1 MNYSNR
7 QKYSKLKLSFSLLFL
22 FLLFLISI
30 FFLSSLFF
38 LSSSLDSSK
47 YAHFVFKTFSSTAGQ
62 KGRLNFEV
70 RTEFA
75 LYQQCIKCSNFFPR
89 FFPRIF
95 QQFIIMLS
103 NLSRGD
109 LMDKIRWIFN
119 LYDIEGNGFITKDEM
134 VTIVQSI
141 YDLMGDRTF
150 PLISNCSASVHVD
163 KIFSVRIEL
172 RICCLNF
179 FIFLYF
185 FLLSF
190 FLLSFNFIF
199 SRFLSFFVLFFS
211 SFFLFPSSSM
221 RMKITPN
228 ALFLSRNLHE
238 VNFNRT
244 FSDKNQFC
252 KSSVWFFPEF

>member
-7 QKYSKLKLSFSLLFL
+7 RKYSKLTLSSSLFSF
-22 FLLFLISI
+22 ISF
-30 FFLSSLFF
+30 FFLSFLFF
-38 LSSSLDSSK
+38 LPTSLDSSK

-70 RTEFA
+70 RTK
-75 LYQQCIKCSNFFPR
+75 LVPTNVSNA
-89 FFPRIF
+89 RIF

-150 PLISNCSASVHVD
+150 PLISNCSASVHVE
-163 KIFSVRIEL
+163 KLFSVRIEL

-179 FIFLYF
+179 FSFFFLYLFLFYLIFLTF
-185 FLLSF
+185 FQF
-190 FLLSFNFIF
+190 HFF
-199 SRFLSFFVLFFS
+199 SRFLSF
-211 SFFLFPSSSM
+211 SFFDENGKLHSIQS
-221 RMKITPN
+221 T
-228 ALFLSRNLHE
+228 LS
-238 VNFNRT
+238 V
-244 FSDKNQFC
+244 S
-252 KSSVWFFPEF
+252 